1 MAENTQPIV
10 GEVVLYVER
19 DVTKKALITVV
30 FTFPQPPVTLV
41 YVKNG
46 SGDLQYRAAVPHRS
60 RRVDAVQPYWCF
72 PEEME
77 EQAVSVTQAAGKSAG
92 KGK

>member
-1 MAENTQPIV
+1 MADNTQPNV
-10 GEVVLYVER
+10 GDFVLYVAR
-19 DVTKKALITVV
+19 DETKKALVTVV

-60 RRVDAVQPYWCF
+60 RRVDAIQPYWCF

-77 EQAVSVTQAAGKSAG
+77 QQAISVTQAAGKSAG